1 MAEILREIGVISRAL
16 SYISN
21 VEFKDIHLNKDQYLY
36 LTRIYENPGIIN
48 DSLAELVKQDRT
60 TVSKSIGKLEKEK
73 LIRKEIDPTN
83 KKIRRLYTTDKA
95 EELYDYLKREEIYSE
110 KAALVGLSLEERE
123 ILLLALKKVSKNVD
137 DEWHFVKN
145 GNKRIY

>member
-1 MAEILREIGVISRAL
+1 MSEILREIGIISRAL

-73 LIRKEIDPTN
+73 LIRKEVDPTN
-83 KKIRRLYTTDKA
+83 KKIRRIYTTDKA
-95 EELYDYLKREEIYSE
+95 EELYNFKKSEEE
-110 KAALVGLSLEERE
+110 C
-123 ILLLALKKVSKNVD
+123 
-137 DEWHFVKN
+137 
-145 GNKRIY
+145 

>member
-1 MAEILREIGVISRAL
+1 MSEILREIGIISRSL

-21 VEFKDIHLNKDQYLY
+21 VEFKELELNKEQYLY

-48 DSLAELVKQDRT
+48 DAVAELVKQDRT
-60 TVSKSIGKLEKEK
+60 TVSKSVQKLVTAG
-73 LIRKEIDPTN
+73 LVRKEVDSEN

-95 EELYDYLKREEIYSE
+95 ESFYDYLKREEAYSE
-110 KAALVGLSLEERE
+110 KAALLDLSANERE
-123 ILLLALKKVSKNVD
+123 TLLKLLKKVSKNVD
-137 DEWHFVKN
+137 EEWLFVKS

>member
-1 MAEILREIGVISRAL
+1 MSEILREIGIISRAL

-73 LIRKEIDPTN
+73 LIRKEVDPTN

-95 EELYDYLKREEIYSE
+95 EELYNYLKREEMYSE
-110 KAALVGLSLEERE
+110 KAALARLSLEERE
-123 ILLLALKKVSKNVD
+123 MLLLTLKKVRKNVD

>member
-1 MAEILREIGVISRAL
+1 MSEILREIGVISRAL

-48 DSLAELVKQDRT
+48 DSLAELVKQGRS

-73 LIRKEIDPTN
+73 LIRKEVDPGN

-95 EELYDYLKREEIYSE
+95 EELYDYLKREEVYSE
-110 KAALVGLSLEERE
+110 KTVLAGLSLEERE
-123 ILLLALKKVSKNVD
+123 MLLLVLKKVSKNVD

>member
-1 MAEILREIGVISRAL
+1 M
-16 SYISN
+16 
-21 VEFKDIHLNKDQYLY
+21 EFKDIHLNKDQYLY

-73 LIRKEIDPTN
+73 LIRKEVDPEN
-83 KKIRRLYTTDKA
+83 KKIRRLYTTEKA
-95 EELYDYLKREEIYSE
+95 EELYDYLKREEVYSE
-110 KAALVGLSLEERE
+110 KAALKGLSSEERE
-123 ILLLALKKVSKNVD
+123 LLFIVLEKVSKNVD

-145 GNKRIY
+145 GNKRNY